1 MTGTDPGPA
10 FVLGLSS
17 RENASLCFRCRESLS
32 DKGELQGP
40 SNAGTELQQ
49 QCCGGM
55 KEYTLP
61 CGCRSHYDCLAAYIQ
76 YQINNRNFLRPTEQQ
91 GILSCPYGQSCPA
104 VDDLLT
110 LSDIEQIVAQSPCDS
125 PLALDLVKLRGWLA
139 ASEEEAQRLLAESD
153 SEKARRIGELDPYV
167 IATTKACPTCSFRSS
182 HVS

>member
-17 RENASLCFRCRESLS
+17 RENASLCFRCRESIS
-32 DKGELQGP
+32 DKGVLQGP
-40 SNAGTELQQ
+40 AHAGTEL
-49 QCCGGM
+49 
-55 KEYTLP
+55 YTLP

-91 GILSCPYGQSCPA
+91 GSLSCPYGQSCPA

-167 IATTKACPTCSFRSS
+167 VATTKACPTCSFRSS